1 MYSQPSPRDDR
12 MKQVLELSAVDMSFR
27 RRLLDAPHEAIRDA
41 FGIHVPPHFRM
52 RFVERDADID
62 ALVVLPEPAATSDE
76 LDDADL
82 DSVSGG
88 NGWTEPDV
96 PW

>member
-1 MYSQPSPRDDR
+1 
-12 MKQVLELSAVDMSFR
+12 
-27 RRLLDAPHEAIRDA
+27 
-41 FGIHVPPHFRM
+41 M

-88 NGWTEPDV
+88 NAWTDPDAR
-96 PW
+96 W

>member
-12 MKQVLELSAVDMSFR
+12 RKQVLELSAVVMSFR
-27 RRLLDAPHEAIRDA
+27 RRLLDA
-41 FGIHVPPHFRM
+41 
-52 RFVERDADID
+52 
-62 ALVVLPEPAATSDE
+62 LTVLPEPAATTDE

-88 NGWTEPDV
+88 NGWTDPDV

>member
-12 MKQVLELSAVDMSFR
+12 RKQVLELSAVVMSFR
-27 RRLLDAPHEAIRDA
+27 RRLLDA
-41 FGIHVPPHFRM
+41 
-52 RFVERDADID
+52 
-62 ALVVLPEPAATSDE
+62 LTVLPEPAATSDE

-88 NGWTEPDV
+88 NAWTDPDAR
-96 PW
+96 W

>member
-12 MKQVLELSAVDMSFR
+12 RKQVLELSAVDMSFR
-27 RRLLDAPHEAIRDA
+27 RRLLDA
-41 FGIHVPPHFRM
+41 
-52 RFVERDADID
+52 
-62 ALVVLPEPAATSDE
+62 LTVLPEPAATSDE

-88 NGWTEPDV
+88 NAWTGPDAR
-96 PW
+96 W

>member
-12 MKQVLELSAVDMSFR
+12 RKQVLELSAVVMSFR
-27 RRLLDAPHEAIRDA
+27 RRLLDA
-41 FGIHVPPHFRM
+41 
-52 RFVERDADID
+52 
-62 ALVVLPEPAATSDE
+62 LTVLPEPAATSDE

-88 NGWTEPDV
+88 NAWTGPDAR
-96 PW
+96 W

>member
-12 MKQVLELSAVDMSFR
+12 RKQVLELSAVVMSFR
-27 RRLLDAPHEAIRDA
+27 RRLLDA
-41 FGIHVPPHFRM
+41 
-52 RFVERDADID
+52 
-62 ALVVLPEPAATSDE
+62 LTVLPEPAATSDE

-88 NGWTEPDV
+88 NGWTDPDV